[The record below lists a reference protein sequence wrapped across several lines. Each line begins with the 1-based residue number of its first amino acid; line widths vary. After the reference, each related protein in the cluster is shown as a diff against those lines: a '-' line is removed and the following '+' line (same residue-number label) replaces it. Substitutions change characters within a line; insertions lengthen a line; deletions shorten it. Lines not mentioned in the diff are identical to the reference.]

1 MENFVGTLIRRE
13 RLRQNLS
20 QEGLCRGICVVSY
33 LSKIEQG
40 KAEAGEDILLPL
52 LHRLGIQYEMDRD
65 FLKEAGETVERL
77 YEELFSGEMSCPE
90 MLQRQRERFMRSP
103 FMLDAMLLLDA
114 WENRL
119 SPELAEFVSCMD
131 RRQYPLYLLLRLQC
145 NGGDTAGELLRLAT
159 TDFYCCAVGRCRYY
173 QGRYLEAIEL
183 LSRAYDLA
191 AREGN
196 IRLMCETRLFLGN
209 CYSDTR

>member
-65 FLKEAGETVERL
+65 FLK
-77 YEELFSGEMSCPE
+77 
-90 MLQRQRERFMRSP
+90 
-103 FMLDAMLLLDA
+103 
-114 WENRL
+114 
-119 SPELAEFVSCMD
+119 
-131 RRQYPLYLLLRLQC
+131 
-145 NGGDTAGELLRLAT
+145 
-159 TDFYCCAVGRCRYY
+159 
-173 QGRYLEAIEL
+173 
-183 LSRAYDLA
+183 
-191 AREGN
+191 
-196 IRLMCETRLFLGN
+196 
-209 CYSDTR
+209 